1 MGYRLHIA
9 NKEGNTMTRSYD
21 VEIQYRDQEGKLVTT
36 FEYVSA
42 YNRTQAAKI
51 MRERGYEVC
60 SVNFAG

>member
-1 MGYRLHIA
+1 
-9 NKEGNTMTRSYD
+9 MTRSYD
-21 VEIQYRDQEGKLVTT
+21 VEIQYRDQEGKLVRT

-51 MRERGYEVC
+51 MRERGYEVR